1 VDAEGEGEGTSQ
13 LKDSTVTE
21 ESSNYSE
28 TLDSREVRRSKRECP
43 VPKPGGLVGEIL
55 GFKGSSSDGKGSR
68 PP

>member
-1 VDAEGEGEGTSQ
+1 VDVEGEGEGTGQ
-13 LKDSTVTE
+13 LKDSAVPE
-21 ESSNYSE
+21 NSGDDSE
-28 TLDSREVRRSKRECP
+28 TLDSRETRRSKRECP

>member
-1 VDAEGEGEGTSQ
+1 VDAEGEGTSQ
-13 LKDSTVTE
+13 LKDSVVTE
-21 ESSNYSE
+21 ENGDDSE